1 MKLEKGMYVRF
12 LDGEIGKV
20 ANYEYEEEYVNG
32 HTISLENDDISLC
45 CEEKDFKARHNII
58 DLIEPLDLLFIDI
71 SPDDYG
77 GIVVPRIAE
86 TLAELEIYKE
96 RIKSGE
102 YILKGVLTREQIQ
115 SNIYKLDDSN
125 A

>member
-12 LDGEIGKV
+12 LGGEIGKV

-71 SPDDYG
+71 SPDDCG

-86 TLAELEIYKE
+86 TLAELETYKE
-96 RIKSGE
+96 IIKSGE
-102 YILKGVLTREQIQ
+102 CILKAVLTKEQIQ
-115 SNIYKLDDSN
+115 SNIYKLDDYN